1 MTSPLPATYEMD
13 TVLHLR
19 SLIADAYMVSR
30 TIPFP
35 VQRSEAHPTV
45 DLTTLTISDGCIALT
60 EGMALYGS

>member
-1 MTSPLPATYEMD
+1 MTSHMPATYEMD
-13 TVLHLR
+13 SVTHLR
-19 SLIADAYMVSR
+19 ALIDDAFMVSR

-35 VQRSEAHPTV
+35 VQRSESPTVV